1 MSKRKLV
8 LLAAMLAILVLG
20 IAMPAAAQLN
30 TGNVQNTQ
38 GVVQYKGA
46 ADDTGLTGTNSGS
59 PAGDTSLTGTN
70 SDSAASDNTDDT
82 DEEACQKRITDVLKS
97 EFRITLEDEDDE
109 ESLEELC
116 DR

>member
-38 GVVQYKGA
+38 GVVQYKGKA
-46 ADDTGLTGTNSGS
+46 NDTSLTGSNSGS
-59 PAGDTSLTGTN
+59 PAGDTNLTGTN
-70 SDSAASDNTDDT
+70 SGSAASDDTDDV
-82 DEEACQKRITDVLKS
+82 DEEACQKRIADVLNS
-97 EFRITLEDEDDE
+97 EFGITLEDEDDE

>member
-38 GVVQYKGA
+38 GVVQYKGKA
-46 ADDTGLTGTNSGS
+46 N
-59 PAGDTSLTGTN
+59 DTSLTGTN
-70 SDSAASDNTDDT
+70 SGSAASDDTDDV
-82 DEEACQKRITDVLKS
+82 DEETCQKRIADVLNS
-97 EFRITLEDEDDE
+97 EFGITLEDEDDE

>member
-38 GVVQYKGA
+38 GVVQYKGKA
-46 ADDTGLTGTNSGS
+46 SDTSLTGTNSSS

-70 SDSAASDNTDDT
+70 SGSPASDDTDDV
-82 DEEACQKRITDVLKS
+82 DEEACQKRIADVLNS
-97 EFRITLEDEDDE
+97 EFGITLEDEDDE

>member
-38 GVVQYKGA
+38 GVVQYKGKA
-46 ADDTGLTGTNSGS
+46 N
-59 PAGDTSLTGTN
+59 DTSLTGTN
-70 SDSAASDNTDDT
+70 SGSAASDDTDDV
-82 DEEACQKRITDVLKS
+82 DEEACQKRIADVLNS
-97 EFRITLEDEDDE
+97 EFGITLEDEDDE

>member
-38 GVVQYKGA
+38 GVVQYKSG
-46 ADDTGLTGTNSGS
+46 ADDTSLTGTNNGS
-59 PAGDTSLTGTN
+59 PPGDTSLTGTN
-70 SDSAASDNTDDT
+70 SDSAASDDTDDI